1 KCLQGCSS
9 GYDGATARNTTL
21 GRVHHVNLVK
31 LLGYCAEG
39 SHRLLV
45 YEFLSNG
52 SLDQDLSTKLVRR
65 FSIAL
70 GVAKGITY
78 LHECYDCILRDI
90 KPQNIL
96 LDENFC
102 PKVLDFGLA
111 KLIDKERALDVT
123 TIRGT
128 RGYMAPVWVGDRP
141 ITSKVD
147 VYSYGM

>member
-1 KCLQGCSS
+1 V
-9 GYDGATARNTTL
+9 TTL

-52 SLDQDLSTKLVRR
+52 SLDQDLSTKLVCR

-70 GVAKGITY
+70 GVAKRITY
-78 LHECYDCILRDI
+78 LHKECYDCILRDI

-96 LDENFC
+96 LHENFC
-102 PKVLDFGLA
+102 PKVSDFGLA

-128 RGYMAPVWVGDRP
+128 RGYMAPEWVGDRP

-147 VYSYGM
+147 VYIYGM